1 LTSNDSESPV
11 REHSPWI
18 IAHRGASG
26 HAVENSLEA
35 FAKAAGLHADGVE
48 LDVHATADGAIVVF
62 HDPMLPDGR
71 WIRELSAAS
80 VRRHRLPNGEPL
92 PLLQE
97 VLAVIPDLQVYVEV
111 KDLDPQWD
119 AALLAVMDADPNPGR
134 CSVHSFDHRLIARL
148 GFQRPSLRRGVLS
161 ASYLVDPLAQLRN
174 TGATTLWQE
183 WPLIDQA
190 LVDLVHGAGAGII
203 AWTVNQES
211 AAKHLTALGV
221 DGLCG
226 NYPERLRVA

>member
-1 LTSNDSESPV
+1 
-11 REHSPWI
+11 
-18 IAHRGASG
+18 
-26 HAVENSLEA
+26 VENSLDA
-35 FAKAAGLHADGVE
+35 FVKAAGARADGVE

-62 HDPMLPDGR
+62 HDPVLPDGR
-71 WIRELSAAS
+71 WIRDLPAAS
-80 VRRHRLPNGEPL
+80 VRHQQLANGEPI
-92 PLLQE
+92 PLLEE
-97 VLAVIPDLQVYVEV
+97 VLTVVPDLRVHVEV
-111 KDLDPQWD
+111 KHLNAAWD
-119 AALLAVMDADPNPGR
+119 AALLAVMDADPSPER

-148 GFQRPSLRRGVLS
+148 GLLRPSLPRGVLS

-190 LVDLVHGAGAGII
+190 LVDLVHGAGASII
-203 AWTVNQES
+203 AWTVNQQ
-211 AAKHLTALGV
+211 AAAEHLAGLGV